1 MKKILRLLLI
11 LTIPAS
17 AVIAAPQAPAP
28 VINAESAILLD
39 FETGAV
45 LYEKNADSRIP
56 PASMTKLMTIH
67 TALGFIRDGLVEADA
82 PVPISEAA
90 DFRNLPPRSSLMFL
104 EQGQKVTLMELLQG
118 LALPSGN
125 DAGIA
130 VAEFLAGS
138 LDDFVQLMNI
148 EAFELGMTQTHFA
161 DSSGLSEQNLTTAR
175 DYAKFCRIYIEEN
188 GKYLE
193 RLHLPLSFT
202 YPKPENLPPSGESVH
217 GPITQGN
224 HNLLIGRMASV
235 DGLKTGY
242 IDESGYNFAATA
254 VLGDRRLVLITLG
267 GPGNNS
273 YDGSIR
279 RALDAAA
286 LLSYGFYAWTNY
298 IPQVPEGE
306 RIAVYGGAK
315 DSMGLVYSPASEI
328 LLPTARLDELHY
340 VTELREIKLPVKQGS
355 LVGRWKL
362 LLDDTE
368 LQSGILTAAE
378 TVEKGNIFK
387 RIFSGRRKAAGVRR

>member
-1 MKKILRLLLI
+1 M
-11 LTIPAS
+11 
-17 AVIAAPQAPAP
+17 AAPQAPAP

-39 FETGAV
+39 FKTGAV
-45 LYEKNADSRIP
+45 LYEKNADSRIS

-138 LDDFVQLMNI
+138 LDDFVQLMNK
-148 EAFELGMTQTHFA
+148 EALELGMTQTHFA

-224 HNLLIGRMASV
+224 HNMLIGRMASV

-254 VLGDRRLVLITLG
+254 VLGDRRLVLVTLG

-273 YDGSIR
+273 YDGSIK

-298 IPQVPEGE
+298 IPQVPESE
-306 RIAVYGGAK
+306 RIAVYGGAQ

-340 VTELREIKLPVKQGS
+340 VTELREIKLPVNQGS
-355 LVGRWKL
+355 LVGRWTL
-362 LLDDTE
+362 MLDDAE
-368 LQSGILTAAE
+368 LQSGIITAAE

-387 RIFSGRRKAAGVRR
+387 RFFSGRRKAAGVIR

>member
-1 MKKILRLLLI
+1 M
-11 LTIPAS
+11 
-17 AVIAAPQAPAP
+17 AAPQAPAP

-138 LDDFVQLMNI
+138 LNDFVQLMNK

-254 VLGDRRLVLITLG
+254 VLGDRRLVLVTLG

-273 YDGSIR
+273 YDGSIK

-298 IPQVPEGE
+298 IPQVPESE
-306 RIAVYGGAK
+306 RIAVYGGAQ

-340 VTELREIKLPVKQGS
+340 VTELREIKLPVNQGS
-355 LVGRWKL
+355 LVGRWTL
-362 LLDDTE
+362 MLDDAE
-368 LQSGILTAAE
+368 LQSGIITAAE

-387 RIFSGRRKAAGVRR
+387 RIFSGRRKGAGVIR

>member
-39 FETGAV
+39 FKTGAV

-138 LDDFVQLMNI
+138 LNDFVQLMNK

-188 GKYLE
+188 GKYIE
-193 RLHLPLSFT
+193 RLHLPLSFS

-254 VLGDRRLVLITLG
+254 VLGDRRLVLVTLG

-273 YDGSIR
+273 YDGSIK

-298 IPQVPEGE
+298 IPQVPESE
-306 RIAVYGGAK
+306 RIAVYGGAQ

-340 VTELREIKLPVKQGS
+340 VTELREIKLPVNQGS
-355 LVGRWKL
+355 LVGRWTL
-362 LLDDTE
+362 MLDDAE
-368 LQSGILTAAE
+368 LQSGIITAAE

-387 RIFSGRRKAAGVRR
+387 RIFSGRRKAAGVIR